1 MNPAAKRKITVSV
14 PNRPRTARARRSNAD
29 GVGPEKYIVLMG
41 LGIGLVYLAAESDVR
56 GVDPAIAATMARC
69 RDRPTLSEMG
79 GDKPLGLAIGGVLT
93 VAFALLPALAVA
105 VFYLVA
111 NVSALIIGAD
121 FDSDPNEP
129 AVLLVGL
136 VGTVTFL
143 VLTIAGGVALIGR
156 RLSPKNRDD

>member
-1 MNPAAKRKITVSV
+1 
-14 PNRPRTARARRSNAD
+14 
-29 GVGPEKYIVLMG
+29 
-41 LGIGLVYLAAESDVR
+41 
-56 GVDPAIAATMARC
+56 
-69 RDRPTLSEMG
+69 MG
-79 GDKPLGLAIGGVLT
+79 GDKPLGLAIGGLLT
-93 VAFALLPALAVA
+93 VAFALLPALAVV

>member
-1 MNPAAKRKITVSV
+1 
-14 PNRPRTARARRSNAD
+14 
-29 GVGPEKYIVLMG
+29 
-41 LGIGLVYLAAESDVR
+41 
-56 GVDPAIAATMARC
+56 
-69 RDRPTLSEMG
+69 MG
-79 GDKPLGLAIGGVLT
+79 GDKPLGLAVGGLVT
-93 VAFALLPALAVA
+93 VAFALLPPLTVA

-111 NVSALIIGAD
+111 NVSALIIGTD
-121 FDSDPNEP
+121 FDSDPTEP

>member
-1 MNPAAKRKITVSV
+1 
-14 PNRPRTARARRSNAD
+14 
-29 GVGPEKYIVLMG
+29 
-41 LGIGLVYLAAESDVR
+41 
-56 GVDPAIAATMARC
+56 
-69 RDRPTLSEMG
+69 MG

-156 RLSPKNRDD
+156 RLSPKNSDD

>member
-1 MNPAAKRKITVSV
+1 
-14 PNRPRTARARRSNAD
+14 
-29 GVGPEKYIVLMG
+29 
-41 LGIGLVYLAAESDVR
+41 
-56 GVDPAIAATMARC
+56 MARC

-79 GDKPLGLAIGGVLT
+79 GDTPLGLAIGGVLT
-93 VAFALLPALAVA
+93 VAFALLPVLAVA

-111 NVSALIIGAD
+111 NVSALIIGTD
-121 FDSDPNEP
+121 FDSDSNEP

>member
-1 MNPAAKRKITVSV
+1 
-14 PNRPRTARARRSNAD
+14 
-29 GVGPEKYIVLMG
+29 
-41 LGIGLVYLAAESDVR
+41 
-56 GVDPAIAATMARC
+56 
-69 RDRPTLSEMG
+69 MG

-93 VAFALLPALAVA
+93 VAFALLPALAAA

-111 NVSALIIGAD
+111 NVSALIIGSD

-129 AVLLVGL
+129 TVLLVGL

-156 RLSPKNRDD
+156 RLSPKNRDA

>member
-1 MNPAAKRKITVSV
+1 
-14 PNRPRTARARRSNAD
+14 
-29 GVGPEKYIVLMG
+29 
-41 LGIGLVYLAAESDVR
+41 
-56 GVDPAIAATMARC
+56 
-69 RDRPTLSEMG
+69 MG

-111 NVSALIIGAD
+111 NVSALIIGTD

-129 AVLLVGL
+129 TVLLVGL

-143 VLTIAGGVALIGR
+143 VLTIAGSVALIGR
-156 RLSPKNRDD
+156 RLSPKNRAD